1 MFVAEPEVEKW
12 EFDCGFSDVVCKSS
26 EGIANGVAD
35 MLRWA
40 LDMSLG
46 KQGFVPGDTLWVA
59 ATGEAGQ
66 WFGIVIIVMLM
77 ATVVAISIAALRGDV
92 KGLKRAL
99 LGMLTSI
106 AATMFAVFALGKG
119 LEVVDAMSD
128 GILDRLT
135 HGEQGF
141 KALLAEGLVPSSSDK
156 VGQTAVAVSYLTQ
169 PTVVIVV
176 MIIFVLGLLIM
187 TVALAFRNFILMI
200 LIAFAP
206 LAFMILPHKGGEVWV
221 KRWAA
226 AVVAML
232 IAKPLIFGTLA
243 MLVSALGDVSLWGGE
258 GITLAI
264 GIIISGFMP
273 LIAFSFFSF
282 LGGSGAQIAGDQ
294 VGSQVGQKVTSQATN
309 TTRMLASKGAAA
321 GGRGGGSAGGSQ
333 AAMVPVPQTPAT
345 HGTTQTPS
353 ASGGAGAG
361 ATAVQTPSQSEPQ
374 SRSAAT
380 PQQHSG
386 GSVRPVGNVPQQRRA
401 PVNIPAPPVPSPQ
414 VQAPPV
420 APQDPSRRQ

>member
-1 MFVAEPEVEKW
+1 MFVAEPDVEKW
-12 EFDCGFSDVVCKSS
+12 EFDCGFSDVVCKSA

-46 KQGFVPGDTLWVA
+46 KQSFVPGDTLWVA

-77 ATVVAISIAALRGDV
+77 TTVIAISVAALRGDV
-92 KGLKRAL
+92 KGLKRVL

-106 AATMFAVFALGKG
+106 AATVFAVFALGKG

-141 KALLAEGLVPSSSDK
+141 KALIAEGLVPSSGEGWGEDAA
-156 VGQTAVAVSYLTQ
+156 VTAYMTQ

-176 MIIFVLGLLIM
+176 MLIFVLGLLIM
-187 TVALAFRNFILMI
+187 TIALAFRNFILMI

-243 MLVSALGDVSLWGGE
+243 MLVSVLGDVSLWGGE

-282 LGGSGAQIAGDQ
+282 LGGSGAQMAGEQ
-294 VGSQVGQKVTSQATN
+294 VGSQVGQKIKNQAISA
-309 TTRMLASKGAAA
+309 TRMLASKGAAG
-321 GGRGGGSAGGSQ
+321 GGRGGGGGAGASQ
-333 AAMVPVPQTPAT
+333 AAMVPVPQTPAAQ
-345 HGTTQTPS
+345 GSTP
-353 ASGGAGAG
+353 APSGGGGASPG
-361 ATAVQTPSQSEPQ
+361 TPAPQ
-374 SRSAAT
+374 SPPGTEPRPQPQSDGGVPPTGKIQPARS
-380 PQQHSG
+380 
-386 GSVRPVGNVPQQRRA
+386 A
-401 PVNIPAPPVPSPQ
+401 PVNIPAPPVP
-414 VQAPPV
+414 A
-420 APQDPSRRQ
+420 QDPTRRP